1 MASSTS
7 PEASEIRRRGRRR
20 LLGAV
25 TLVLLAVVFVP
36 MILDNEPRP
45 KRTEPS
51 LIIPNRELAKPLP
64 QPAPAPPDATSA
76 HGVTATTS
84 AASAQG
90 TTAATAPKPATTA
103 ATPSAKAA
111 QAAQEPAT
119 APASPAAPTAAS
131 GAPKPATVAVAPP
144 KAPEKDSAGAP
155 KLEGFAV
162 QVGAF
167 RDEAHLQQ
175 VRQKLTAAGVVHYTE
190 RIDSGGAPVTR
201 LRAGPFSTREAAESA
216 RATLNQAALEGQV
229 VPLP

>member
-36 MILDNEPRP
+36 MILDNEPRTQG
-45 KRTEPS
+45 TEPS

-64 QPAPAPPDATSA
+64 QPAPAAGA
-76 HGVTATTS
+76 QATTPAN
-84 AASAQG
+84 AASAQPTTPVTSG
-90 TTAATAPKPATTA
+90 TSASKPASPA
-103 ATPSAKAA
+103 ASPSTNAA
-111 QAAQEPAT
+111 QAAREPAT
-119 APASPAAPTAAS
+119 APATPASPAAAS
-131 GAPKPATVAVAPP
+131 AAPKPATVAVAAP
-144 KAPEKDSAGAP
+144 KAPDTENPGAP

-167 RDEAHLQQ
+167 RDEAHLEQ

-201 LRAGPFSTREAAESA
+201 LRAGPFPTREAAESA
-216 RATLNQAALEGQV
+216 RATLHQASLDGQV